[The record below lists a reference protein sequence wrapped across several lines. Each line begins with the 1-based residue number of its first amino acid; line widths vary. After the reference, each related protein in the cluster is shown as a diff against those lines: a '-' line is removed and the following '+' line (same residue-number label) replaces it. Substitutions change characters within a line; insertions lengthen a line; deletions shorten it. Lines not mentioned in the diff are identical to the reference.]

1 MEEELARSGWLVIGP
16 VALRVGTDVKPQ
28 EPCLG
33 PLDLGLR
40 LLQVRAAVAQ
50 GLHLGPLEHEAGLVG
65 LEDLEVVMRPAI
77 RRDELLAAVA
87 VPQVSAPS
95 SGRGTPRLDGPGTR

>member
-1 MEEELARSGWLVIGP
+1 MEEELPRPERLVVRA
-16 VALRVGTDVKPQ
+16 VALSVRADV
-28 EPCLG
+28 EPEEPGLG
-33 PLDLGLR
+33 PLDLGVR

-65 LEDLEVVMRPAI
+65 LEDLEVVMRPAV

-87 VPQVSAPS
+87 VPHVNAPS
-95 SGRGTPRLDGPGTR
+95 PGKGSRLDGSGT